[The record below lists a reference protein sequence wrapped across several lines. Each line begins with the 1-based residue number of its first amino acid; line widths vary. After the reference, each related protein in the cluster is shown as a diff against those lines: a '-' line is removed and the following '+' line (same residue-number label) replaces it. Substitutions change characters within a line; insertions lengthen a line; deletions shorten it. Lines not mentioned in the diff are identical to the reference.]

1 MNIHLPFPYDGN
13 QVCGGLLSSI
23 SSDFLGGIHGP
34 HLISL
39 PEHRTQRG
47 VLPPRTGG
55 YMDAHLHE
63 NSPTSTFNI
72 CACPVCS

>member
-47 VLPPRTGG
+47 VP
-55 YMDAHLHE
+55 ASKNWWLHGCT
-63 NSPTSTFNI
+63 PT
-72 CACPVCS
+72 